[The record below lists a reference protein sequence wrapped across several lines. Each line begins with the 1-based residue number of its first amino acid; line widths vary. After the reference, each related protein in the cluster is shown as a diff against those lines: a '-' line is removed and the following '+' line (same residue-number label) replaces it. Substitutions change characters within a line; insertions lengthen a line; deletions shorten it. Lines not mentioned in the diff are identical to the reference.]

1 MTSILSTSG
10 EGAPWRRCR
19 KGRQRQNEHFERLP
33 DCQSTSQQQDPTDS
47 SQGTGMNTEDRYS
60 EGQHV
65 EHTEDEMSAMS
76 RRVNLKMDIALLPFL
91 ALLYLFNGL
100 DRSNVGNAETN
111 GRLQVPTSQNSDSNH
126 STRIY
131 SGYWSNS
138 G

>member
-1 MTSILSTSG
+1 MTSI
-10 EGAPWRRCR
+10 R
-19 KGRQRQNEHFERLP
+19 FERLP

-47 SQGTGMNTEDRYS
+47 SQITGVSTEDHGP

-65 EHTEDEMSAMS
+65 EHSVDGTRAMS

-111 GRLQVPTSQNSDSNH
+111 GRLQLLASQNSESNH

-131 SGYWSNS
+131 SGYWSNA
-138 G
+138 